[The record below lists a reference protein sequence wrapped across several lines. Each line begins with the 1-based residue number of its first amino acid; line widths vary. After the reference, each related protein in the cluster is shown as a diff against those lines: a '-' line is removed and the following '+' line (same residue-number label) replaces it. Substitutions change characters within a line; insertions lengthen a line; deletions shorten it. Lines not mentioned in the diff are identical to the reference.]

1 MAEVIPQM
9 RRITWLAQSTRFLLP
24 IVIETVP
31 DSAPQLTVSVTL
43 RATYSGSDP
52 TYNRRMLQQ
61 IRKHRERKKEIAE
74 LGTYIAGVYA
84 SELNGA
90 KTPQERGVADQIAYS
105 ITQWEQNRITLL
117 MQEEIL
123 NKLGTVPF
131 DVPDEYWADAGRG
144 YQRVLTH
151 KGEVW
156 ARHELKKLRKAD
168 IEFWA
173 KLVLPVVALVISII
187 ALVKESH

>member
-1 MAEVIPQM
+1 
-9 RRITWLAQSTRFLLP
+9 
-24 IVIETVP
+24 
-31 DSAPQLTVSVTL
+31 
-43 RATYSGSDP
+43 
-52 TYNRRMLQQ
+52 MLQQ